1 MRTLILAGIL
11 LPFFSFAQVQGDS
24 IQLIQQADEMT
35 GKVYTFA
42 DKALV
47 SGNADLTQ
55 GFILRSV
62 IDDNIFLGILAELEG
77 LGRCVEKAELIIL
90 FHDGTRMVK
99 QTISDFNCE
108 GEAIFVLND
117 KDRKDLAQKH
127 VSKIRI
133 SNGFNSKEF
142 TGNVYN
148 EYWNYFQQISYLLSN
163 RIFVQK

>member
-1 MRTLILAGIL
+1 MRTLFLAGIL

-47 SGNADLTQ
+47 SGNVDLTQ
-55 GFILRSV
+55 GFILRAV
-62 IDDNIFLGILAELEG
+62 IDGNIFLGLYAELES
-77 LGRCVEKAELIIL
+77 LGRCVENVELIIL

-99 QTISDFNCE
+99 KNIDEFNCE
-108 GEAIFVLND
+108 GTAVFVIDD
-117 KDRKDLAQKH
+117 KDRKHFKEKH
-127 VSKIRI
+127 VSKIRL
-133 SNGFNSKEF
+133 SNGFNSKEY
-142 TGNVYN
+142 TGSVYD